1 MQAPGTCTRGR
12 QHRYSDAEGWR
23 WTASSPNRSG
33 PEGSSR
39 NEFRAGSL
47 ASLPLPPPHPDS
59 SPLSPAQPSAYR
71 VLARS
76 YRPTRLSELIGQ
88 EALVRTLGN
97 ALASGRV
104 AHAFMLSGIR
114 GVGKTTT
121 ARIIARALN
130 CTGPDG
136 SGGPTPE
143 PCGVCPSCVAIAEDR
158 SLDVIEMDA
167 ATHTGIGDIREIVG
181 TVAYGP
187 TASRYKIYIIDEV
200 HMLSTQAFN
209 GLLKTLE
216 EPPPHVKFVF
226 ATTELRKVPVTV
238 LSRCQRFELRRVD
251 PGVIAA
257 HLAAVCGKEAVAA
270 EAEALALIAR
280 MAGGSVR
287 DSLSLLDQ
295 AIALGSGAVAIEPVR
310 EMLGLADQG
319 RVTALLAAALRGRA
333 GEALDLFG
341 EMYALGADPAAVLLD
356 LLDLTHRLSR
366 LKARD
371 GSDPTLDPA
380 AALLAAELEMG
391 TLTRAWALL
400 LRGTEEIG
408 SAPDAG
414 AAAEMILLRLAT
426 AAELPPPRE
435 LMRLLRGQGEPP
447 PAERQA
453 TPPPSRSSTP
463 LALAVAPAEPLAAQ
477 GPDSFAGLVAMLADG
492 GEKLLAAWLREGAHL
507 VRFEPGMLEF
517 RPGPGLP
524 SDLPSRLGTAL
535 HRLTGRRWLV
545 ALATAGGAET
555 LAAQAEAAKT
565 QRIAELGAEP
575 GMRRLLDLFP
585 GARIVDVRSASDSH

>member
-1 MQAPGTCTRGR
+1 M
-12 QHRYSDAEGWR
+12 
-23 WTASSPNRSG
+23 SPV
-33 PEGSSR
+33 
-39 NEFRAGSL
+39 
-47 ASLPLPPPHPDS
+47 
-59 SPLSPAQPSAYR
+59 QPSAYR

-130 CTGPDG
+130 CIGPDG

-143 PCGVCPSCVAIAEDR
+143 PCGTCPSCIAIAEDR

-187 TASRYKIYIIDEV
+187 TASRYKVYIVDEV

-238 LSRCQRFELRRVD
+238 LSRCQRFELRRVE
-251 PGVIAA
+251 PAVIAG
-257 HLAAVCGKEAVAA
+257 HLGTVCSREGAGFEP
-270 EAEALALIAR
+270 EALALIAR

-295 AIALGSGAVAIEPVR
+295 AIALGDGRVAMAPVR
-310 EMLGLADQG
+310 EMLGLADRG
-319 RVTALLAAALRGRA
+319 RVTGLLAAALRGQA
-333 GEALDLFG
+333 GDMLDRFG
-341 EMYALGADPAAVLLD
+341 ELHALGADPAAVLLD
-356 LLDLTHRLSR
+356 LLDLTHRLAR
-366 LKARD
+366 LKAKD
-371 GSDPTLDPA
+371 GGDADPTLDPA
-380 AALLAAELEMG
+380 AAALAAEQGMG
-391 TLTRAWALL
+391 ALTRAWSLL

-408 SAPDAG
+408 GAPDAM

-426 AAELPPPRE
+426 AADLPPPGE
-435 LMRLLRGQGEPP
+435 LMRLLRSQPEAAAPPRGGVQPAPRGGPAASLATAVAAQPEPSP
-447 PAERQA
+447 EPEDGAA
-453 TPPPSRSSTP
+453 SFRS
-463 LALAVAPAEPLAAQ
+463 LVKMLAV
-477 GPDSFAGLVAMLADG
+477 S
-492 GEKLLAAWLREGAHL
+492 GERLLSTWLQESVHL
-507 VRFEPGMLEF
+507 VRFAPGVLEF
-517 RPGPGLP
+517 RPEPGLP
-524 SDLPSRLGTAL
+524 ADLASQLNAAL
-535 HRLTGRRWLV
+535 HRLTGRRWLIAV
-545 ALATAGGAET
+545 ATHGGEDT
-555 LAAQAEAAKT
+555 LAAQDEAAKT
-565 QRIAELGAEP
+565 RRIAELVEEP
-575 GMRRLLDLFP
+575 AMRKVLEQFP
-585 GARIVDVRSASDSH
+585 GARIVDVRPAAGNGTEGA

>member
-1 MQAPGTCTRGR
+1 M
-12 QHRYSDAEGWR
+12 
-23 WTASSPNRSG
+23 
-33 PEGSSR
+33 
-39 NEFRAGSL
+39 
-47 ASLPLPPPHPDS
+47 
-59 SPLSPAQPSAYR
+59 SPAQPTAYR

-130 CTGPDG
+130 CTGRDG
-136 SGGPTPE
+136 TGGPTPE

-257 HLAAVCGKEAVAA
+257 HLAAVCAKEKVEA

-295 AIALGSGAVAIEPVR
+295 AIALGGGSVAIAPVR
-310 EMLGLADQG
+310 EMLGLTDQG
-319 RVTALLAAALRGRA
+319 RVTGLLAAVLRGRP
-333 GEALDLFG
+333 GEALDLFD
-341 EMYALGADPAAVLLD
+341 EIHALGADPAAVLLD
-356 LLDLTHRLSR
+356 LLDLTHRLGR
-366 LKARD
+366 LKAKD
-371 GSDPTLDPA
+371 SAADPTLDPA
-380 AALLAAELEMG
+380 AVTLAAELGMG
-391 TLTRAWALL
+391 SLTRAWALL

-408 SAPDAG
+408 SAPDAK

-435 LMRLLRGQGEPP
+435 LMRLLHGQPESP
-447 PAERQA
+447 PAERER
-453 TPPPSRSSTP
+453 PPSQAPQPARSGPS
-463 LALAVAPAEPLAAQ
+463 LAVAVAAEAEPQ
-477 GPDSFAGLVAMLADG
+477 PEGPGSFAGLVAMLAEG
-492 GEKLLAAWLREGAHL
+492 GDKMLAAWLREGAHL
-507 VRFEPGMLEF
+507 VRFEPGVLEF

-524 SDLPSRLGTAL
+524 PDLPSRLGTAL
-535 HRLTGRRWLV
+535 LKLTGRRWIIAV
-545 ALATAGGAET
+545 AGSGGAET

-565 QRIAELGAEP
+565 RRIAELGAEP
-575 GMRRLLDLFP
+575 GMRHVLDLFP
-585 GARIVDVRSASDSH
+585 GARIVDVRPSSESG

>member
-1 MQAPGTCTRGR
+1 M
-12 QHRYSDAEGWR
+12 
-23 WTASSPNRSG
+23 
-33 PEGSSR
+33 
-39 NEFRAGSL
+39 
-47 ASLPLPPPHPDS
+47 
-59 SPLSPAQPSAYR
+59 
-71 VLARS
+71 
-76 YRPTRLSELIGQ
+76 
-88 EALVRTLGN
+88 RTLGN

-136 SGGPTPE
+136 NGGPTPE

-167 ATHTGIGDIREIVG
+167 ATHTGIGDVREIVG

-187 TASRYKIYIIDEV
+187 TASRYKIYIVDEV

-216 EPPPHVKFVF
+216 EPPSHAKFVF

-251 PGVIAA
+251 PAVIAA
-257 HLAAVCGKEAVAA
+257 HLAAVCGKEKVGA
-270 EAEALALIAR
+270 EPEALALIAR

-295 AIALGSGAVAIEPVR
+295 AIALGGGTVAVAPVR
-310 EMLGLADQG
+310 EMLGLTDQD
-319 RVTALLAAALRGRA
+319 RVTGLLAAALGGRP
-333 GEALDLFG
+333 GDALDLFDG
-341 EMYALGADPAAVLLD
+341 IHGLGADPAAVLLD
-356 LLDLTHRLSR
+356 LLDLTHRLGR

-371 GSDPTLDPA
+371 GSTDPTLDPA
-380 AALLAAELEMG
+380 AVTLAAETGMG
-391 TLTRAWALL
+391 SLTRAWALL

-408 SAPDAG
+408 SAPDAK

-435 LMRLLRGQGEPP
+435 LMRLLQGQPDSAAPGPAA
-447 PAERQA
+447 AERA
-453 TPPPSRSSTP
+453 PAPASPRGGPSV
-463 LALAVAPAEPLAAQ
+463 ALAVTPAEPEAE
-477 GPDSFAGLVAMLADG
+477 GPDSFAGLVVMLAAR
-492 GEKLLAAWLREGAHL
+492 GEKMLAAWLREGAHL
-507 VRFEPGMLEF
+507 VRFEPGVLEF

-524 SDLPSRLGTAL
+524 PDLPSRLGAAL
-535 HRLTGRRWLV
+535 LKVTGRRWLI
-545 ALATAGGAET
+545 ALAGSGGADT
-555 LAAQAEAAKT
+555 LAAQAEVAKT
-565 QRIAELGAEP
+565 RRIAELGAEP
-575 GMRRLLDLFP
+575 GMRHVLDLFP
-585 GARIVDVRSASDSH
+585 GARIVDVRPTSDNS